1 MRFPRPERPFWNL
14 LEKACYTFL
23 DAGYWLAASC
33 CTAAVALTADAAGTL
48 EKKSIGAAAV
58 PTKTRPCRTGKHHG
72 PEGRTESKI
81 CVSRGRNVLSE
92 ISYKKLAIRF
102 SYTFLIYVSHTFLN
116 AGYWLAAS
124 CYTAA
129 VALTATDAAGTL
141 EKNLLELLLLLLLL
155 VQLTLQK
162 GDFRQGNPML
172 LRGDSDCCC
181 CAHKDTALPDGEAPW
196 PWRTNGVQN
205 IRFPRPER
213 PFWNLLQKACYT
225 FLEAGCWLAASC
237 CTAAVVLT
245 AAASA
250 CVCCCLL
257 MPAAACYCLRLPA
270 ACCWCCCWWLLL
282 LWCCC
287 RAAAIKQPPK
297 QETTAAAAV
306 PTKTRPCRTRKR
318 HRPEG
323 RTESKICVSRGR
335 NVPSEISYRCSYCD
349 WCCWNP
355 RKKIYWSCCC
365 AHKDTALPDGQ
376 TPWPWRT
383 NGVQNMRF
391 PRPERPFWN
400 LLEKACYTFLNAGYW
415 LAASCCTAAVALTA
429 TDATGTLEKDSI
441 RAAAA
446 AAGEADPSKRR
457 FPARKPHATERR
469 QRLLLLC
476 PQRHS
481 PAGRGNTMALKD
493 ERSAKYA
500 FPEAGTSLL
509 KSPTKSLLYVSRGWL
524 LARC

>member
-14 LEKACYTFL
+14 LQKAC
-23 DAGYWLAASC
+23 
-33 CTAAVALTADAAGTL
+33 
-48 EKKSIGAAAV
+48 
-58 PTKTRPCRTGKHHG
+58 
-72 PEGRTESKI
+72 
-81 CVSRGRNVLSE
+81 
-92 ISYKKLAIRF
+92 
-102 SYTFLIYVSHTFLN
+102 YTFLIYVSHTFLN

-162 GDFRQGNPML
+162 GGFRQGNPML

-257 MPAAACYCLRLPA
+257 MPAAACCCLRLPA

-287 RAAAIKQPPK
+287 CAAAIKQPPK

-318 HRPEG
+318 HGPEG

-365 AHKDTALPDGQ
+365 AHKDTALPDGE

-446 AAGEADPSKRR
+446 AAAGEADPSKRR

-493 ERSAKYA
+493 ERSPKYA

>member
-1 MRFPRPERPFWNL
+1 M
-14 LEKACYTFL
+14 
-23 DAGYWLAASC
+23 
-33 CTAAVALTADAAGTL
+33 
-48 EKKSIGAAAV
+48 
-58 PTKTRPCRTGKHHG
+58 PTKTQPCQTGKHHG
-72 PEGRTESKI
+72 PEGRTGSKI
-81 CVSRGRNVLSE
+81 CVSRGRNVPSE

-102 SYTFLIYVSHTFLN
+102 SRLAAGSLLAAALLPLRLLLLRLLVSAAAYWCLLLPAAACCCLLLPAAACGCLLPAAACCSLLLPAAGAAAGGCCCCCDVAATAVVLLSCCCNQTASKARNNCCCCCCAHKDTALPDGETPWPWRTNGVQNMRFRRPERPFWNLLQKACYTFLD

-129 VALTATDAAGTL
+129 VALTATD
-141 EKNLLELLLLLLLL
+141 
-155 VQLTLQK
+155 
-162 GDFRQGNPML
+162 
-172 LRGDSDCCC
+172 
-181 CAHKDTALPDGEAPW
+181 
-196 PWRTNGVQN
+196 
-205 IRFPRPER
+205 
-213 PFWNLLQKACYT
+213 
-225 FLEAGCWLAASC
+225 
-237 CTAAVVLT
+237 
-245 AAASA
+245 
-250 CVCCCLL
+250 
-257 MPAAACYCLRLPA
+257 
-270 ACCWCCCWWLLL
+270 
-282 LWCCC
+282 
-287 RAAAIKQPPK
+287 
-297 QETTAAAAV
+297 
-306 PTKTRPCRTRKR
+306 
-318 HRPEG
+318 
-323 RTESKICVSRGR
+323 
-335 NVPSEISYRCSYCD
+335 CSYCY

-365 AHKDTALPDGQ
+365 AHKDTALPDGE

-400 LLEKACYTFLNAGYW
+400 LLQKACYTFLIYVSHTFLNAGYW

-429 TDATGTLEKDSI
+429 TDAAVTLEKNSI

-446 AAGEADPSKRR
+446 AAGAADPSKRR

-493 ERSAKYA
+493 ERSPKYA

-524 LARC
+524 LTRC